1 MRQSF
6 ESRLTRASLR
16 FRTILVAGDPADD
29 GRLILAAGLTYAGYG
44 VRLADTGDDM
54 LREASADG
62 VSLVVAEVD
71 LTCAD
76 GPCAIEVL
84 KRTPALRH
92 IPVLAYSA
100 PDRSI
105 SEARA
110 LSAGADHFVGDPVHL
125 RGVLDVVATMEHP
138 AGLGTGGAASHG
150 P

>member
-6 ESRLTRASLR
+6 ESRLTRAFLP
-16 FRTILVAGDPADD
+16 FRTILVAGDAADD

-54 LREASADG
+54 LRQASADG

-76 GPCAIEVL
+76 GPCAIEIL
-84 KRTPALRH
+84 KRTPELRH
-92 IPVLAYSA
+92 IPVLAYA
-100 PDRSI
+100 ARTRVV

-110 LSAGADHFVGDPVHL
+110 LSSGADRFVGDVANLSGVFEVLTLMRHSAPVAD
-125 RGVLDVVATMEHP
+125 REAR
-138 AGLGTGGAASHG
+138 AAR
-150 P
+150 